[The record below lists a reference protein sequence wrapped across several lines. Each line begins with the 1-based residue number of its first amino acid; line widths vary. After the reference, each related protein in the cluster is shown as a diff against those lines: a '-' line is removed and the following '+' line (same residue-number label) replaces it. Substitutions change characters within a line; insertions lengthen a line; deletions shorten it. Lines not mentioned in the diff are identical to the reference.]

1 MEITSHDILRFLVI
15 AFPMLVVGVWAWA
28 QGRRIKKNREISE
41 ALRRR
46 SDESVVTVVGV
57 PIGGEGGD
65 A

>member
-1 MEITSHDILRFLVI
+1 MEITSHAVLRGLVI
-15 AFPMLVVGVWAWA
+15 AFPMLVVGVWAWS
-28 QGRRIKKNREISE
+28 QRRRIRKNREIS
-41 ALRRR
+41 AVLQKR

>member
-1 MEITSHDILRFLVI
+1 MEITSHGVLRGLVI
-15 AFPMLVVGVWAWA
+15 AFPILVVGIWLWS
-28 QGRRIKKNREISE
+28 QRRRIRKNRETSE
-41 ALRRR
+41 TLRRR

>member
-1 MEITSHDILRFLVI
+1 MEITSHDVLRGLVI
-15 AFPMLVVGVWAWA
+15 AFPMLVVGVWVWS
-28 QGRRIKKNREISE
+28 QRRRIRKNREIS
-41 ALRRR
+41 AILQKR